1 MTEETKI
8 GTRATA
14 RSVPVEELGTALAR
28 VRCLRS
34 GQLERMKQSLLAH
47 GQLTPLVVVE
57 RQGVLEIVDG
67 FKRRAAAAAM
77 GWPTLL
83 VGVRPLDETGQWVTM
98 LALNRGP
105 QSMTVLEEA
114 LVLREMVRGGHT
126 QLEIAGLVGRHKS
139 LVCRRIGLVERLHP
153 ELVEWVRTG
162 LLAPGTARRLLVL
175 PAGNQ
180 VEWAAVVSQAGLG
193 TEKTEVLVG
202 LWQKTSDAEVR
213 RFLLSRPREALAQ
226 VRPESASAPADP
238 RLTPRGQG
246 LQRSLRILQ
255 AVGQRAEHALR
266 PPPPPPDLE
275 ILRPDLTATEEVLRR
290 VRAALGSVARRND
303 CGDGDAKS
311 GTPASGTGGV
321 RGTGSRRRPRRSESA
336 SRPSS
341 ARCAE
346 GRSARRGRASCRRS
360 CRTSGSRC

>member
-114 LVLREMVRGGHT
+114 LVLREMVRGGT
-126 QLEIAGLVGRHKS
+126 RSWRSRGWWAGTRVWFADGSAWSSGCTRSWWSGCGRGCS
-139 LVCRRIGLVERLHP
+139 
-153 ELVEWVRTG
+153 
-162 LLAPGTARRLLVL
+162 
-175 PAGNQ
+175 
-180 VEWAAVVSQAGLG
+180 
-193 TEKTEVLVG
+193 
-202 LWQKTSDAEVR
+202 
-213 RFLLSRPREALAQ
+213 
-226 VRPESASAPADP
+226 
-238 RLTPRGQG
+238 
-246 LQRSLRILQ
+246 
-255 AVGQRAEHALR
+255 
-266 PPPPPPDLE
+266 
-275 ILRPDLTATEEVLRR
+275 
-290 VRAALGSVARRND
+290 
-303 CGDGDAKS
+303 
-311 GTPASGTGGV
+311 
-321 RGTGSRRRPRRSESA
+321 
-336 SRPSS
+336 
-341 ARCAE
+341 
-346 GRSARRGRASCRRS
+346 RRGRRGGCWCCPRATRSSGRRWCHKRGWGRRRRRCWWGCGRRRATRRCGGSC
-360 CRTSGSRC
+360 